1 MGELWTQLEISDLLS
16 NPFCKCIKNRPIP
29 SKQHSQQGTSAHL
42 TFPRIFTCIF
52 FFFKFSILGLR
63 YDVADDEVKKYYRK
77 QAVLVHPDKAS
88 LTVC

>member
-16 NPFCKCIKNRPIP
+16 NPFCKCIKNRP
-29 SKQHSQQGTSAHL
+29 Q
-42 TFPRIFTCIF
+42 TFPAKNKCTPNISKNFYMYF